1 MVIHQNAESASGIS
15 PIFDKMIHSDGLKG
29 STIVVI
35 GCTTDSSMNY
45 LRDSLCHWASIS
57 APDDFIASNIIVTDS
72 MSYASVNP
80 LSPTDCKDEKFVAI
94 IVNSVTVAIANS
106 AIRVKPL
113 VYTMMDSDEFSYVLM
128 NSPNYKEASIKKIP
142 DGIKI
147 ILS

>member
-15 PIFDKMIHSDGLKG
+15 PIFDKTMHSDWIKG

-35 GCTTDSSMNY
+35 GCTTDSSVNY

-57 APDDFIASNIIVTDS
+57 APDDFITSNIIVTDS
-72 MSYASVNP
+72 MTYASVNP
-80 LSPTDCKDEKFVAI
+80 GDTDCKDEKFVAI
-94 IVNSVTVAIANS
+94 IANS

-128 NSPNYKEASIKKIP
+128 NSPDYKEASIKKIP

-147 ILS
+147 IIS

>member
-35 GCTTDSSMNY
+35 GCTTDSSVNY
-45 LRDSLCHWASIS
+45 LRDSLCHWASIL

-72 MSYASVNP
+72 MTYASVNP
-80 LSPTDCKDEKFVAI
+80 DDTDCKDEKFVAL
-94 IVNSVTVAIANS
+94 IVDSVTA

-128 NSPNYKEASIKKIP
+128 NSPDYKEASIKKIP

>member
-35 GCTTDSSMNY
+35 GCTTDSRMNY

-80 LSPTDCKDEKFVAI
+80 GDTDCKDEKFVAI
-94 IVNSVTVAIANS
+94 IVNSVTAAIANS

-128 NSPNYKEASIKKIP
+128 NSPDYKEASIKKIP